1 MTNGDSSK
9 KGKASR
15 DKGKRRELEL
25 VHLLNHFGFG
35 KVRRGYVFH
44 NEPDIVGLDGF
55 HVEVK
60 GVERLNVLK
69 ALNQSITDSQKRKDG
84 IPTLWWKTS
93 RQPWTVTLLAEDF
106 IKLIGGIENDV
117 NGDDRDT
124 SG

>member
-1 MTNGDSSK
+1 MTSGDSSK

-25 VHLLNHFGFG
+25 VHLLNRFGFN
-35 KVRRGYVFH
+35 VRRGYVFH
-44 NEPDIVGLDGF
+44 GEPDIVGLDGF
-55 HVEVK
+55 HAECK
-60 GVERLNVLK
+60 GTERLNVRK
-69 ALNQSITDSQKRKDG
+69 ALQQSIDDAQKRKDG

-106 IKLIGGIENDV
+106 IKLIGGIENDF
-117 NGDDRDT
+117 NGDDQDT

>member
-1 MTNGDSSK
+1 MTSGDSSK

-25 VHLLNHFGFG
+25 VHLLNRFGFN
-35 KVRRGYVFH
+35 VRRGYVFH
-44 NEPDIVGLDGF
+44 GEPDIVGLDGF
-55 HVEVK
+55 HAECK
-60 GVERLNVLK
+60 GTERLNVRK
-69 ALNQSITDSQKRKDG
+69 ALQQSIDDAQKRKDG

-117 NGDDRDT
+117 NGDNQDT